1 MIWFA
6 LLLAAMGLFL
16 SAFFSGSETGFYRIP
31 RVRLRLDA
39 LGGDPIARGLL
50 WLTNRPSIF
59 VATTLTGNNVANYLT
74 SLAIVMAVQASP
86 MGQSYTAELLAPILL
101 APFLFVYGEL
111 LPKYLFLNAP
121 RKLLRRGS
129 PLFLVCVVLF
139 APISL
144 LLGALDKVLQKL
156 VRRSPEQV
164 KLALVRRELQQVL
177 EEGHDVGILR
187 PHQFRLAR
195 GIFAVAK
202 QPVARFVEP
211 LAHVPRARS
220 DAPRAEILQ
229 LARRY
234 RIANVAVEDATRP
247 GHLTGYV
254 RVIDL
259 CLESSSA
266 AVPIRPLLEIAAT
279 DMHLT
284 ALTKLEDAEEPL
296 ARVLDVAGETI
307 GLVTAKALRESLLA
321 EGRLC

>member
-6 LLLAAMGLFL
+6 LLLAAVGLFL

-31 RVRLRLDA
+31 LVRLRLDA

-74 SLAIVMAVQASP
+74 SLAIVMAVQETIGP
-86 MGQSYTAELLAPILL
+86 SYTAELLAPILL

-121 RKLLRRGS
+121 RRLLRRGS

-156 VRRSPEQV
+156 VDQSPEQV
-164 KLALVRRELQQVL
+164 QLALVRRELQQVL

-247 GHLTGYV
+247 GLLTGYV

-259 CLESSSA
+259 CLETSSDA
-266 AVPIRPLLEIAAT
+266 TPVRPLLEIAAA

-296 ARVLDVAGETI
+296 ARVLDAAGKTI

-321 EGRLC
+321 QG